1 MPSYRYPLWMWGLAV
16 VVSFALDLQAMAGKE
31 KDMLLSPQEKQ
42 TLHEIARQAI
52 ASGLSGKNLPALDKK
67 SPNLAKK
74 RGAFVTLHH
83 RGQLRG
89 CIGLIEPIKPLA
101 EAIQEMA
108 VSAAFKDPRFPPLR
122 ADELPEIQIE
132 ISVLSPLTRVK
143 EAEDIEVGKHGIYLE
158 KGFNRGLLLPQVAT
172 EYKWD
177 RHTFLRQTCQKAGLN
192 PEAWKDP
199 DTRLYIFSA
208 EIF

>member
-1 MPSYRYPLWMWGLAV
+1 MFSYRYRLLMWGLAAV
-16 VVSFALDLQAMAGKE
+16 ASFALDLQAMAGKE
-31 KDMLLSPQEKQ
+31 NKMLLSPQEKQ

-52 ASGLSGKNLPALDKK
+52 ASSLSGKNLPALDNT
-67 SPNLAKK
+67 SPNLSKK
-74 RGAFVTLHH
+74 RGAFVTLHY

-108 VSAAFKDPRFPPLR
+108 VSAAFRDPRFPPLR
-122 ADELPEIQIE
+122 AEELPDIQIE

-143 EAEDIEVGKHGIYLE
+143 EVEEIEVGKHGIYLE

-177 RHTFLRQTCQKAGLN
+177 RHTFLRQTCQKAGLY